1 MDCQRTKSPT
11 PHVPSWTHRNKNSG
25 VLGNYCTVLSVLYC
39 GLWHNVAHLRIINPS
54 IPASLMRTRQ
64 SANNGS
70 VLSKI
75 ISVTFAM
82 SVTLAADASLPGRL
96 SYEWKTVSKPKHL
109 HPESLDI
116 WARKWSTTTWKPKR
130 RPAEH
135 NSAQTQDPPQL
146 EFWCWGWGNLVV
158 SWPPH
163 AFCYMQIQAD
173 LKPKSGGFQ
182 LADVQEQSTRRRDKA
197 HQSSSKHLLGLGD
210 KSAVVQK
217 QLPSCTL
224 K

>member
-11 PHVPSWTHRNKNSG
+11 PHVPSWTHSNKNSG

-39 GLWHNVAHLRIINPS
+39 GLWHNVAHLRISNPS

-96 SYEWKTVSKPKHL
+96 SYEWKTVSKPKHM
-109 HPESLDI
+109 HPEKALISEQGNE
-116 WARKWSTTTWKPKR
+116 ARPPENLSEDQLNTIPRKHKILHSWSFD
-130 RPAEH
+130 AEVG
-135 NSAQTQDPPQL
+135 AT
-146 EFWCWGWGNLVV
+146 
-158 SWPPH
+158 
-163 AFCYMQIQAD
+163 
-173 LKPKSGGFQ
+173 
-182 LADVQEQSTRRRDKA
+182 
-197 HQSSSKHLLGLGD
+197 
-210 KSAVVQK
+210 
-217 QLPSCTL
+217 
-224 K
+224 